1 MKTILLGAIGVATC
15 FTTIHAWADTPLQL
29 NYGAP
34 QALGE
39 PTSVQQTEQHYRSE
53 SRSGIQTSIFAEYY
67 GSRLKSDEVDGHENL
82 NGLGTGV
89 TFTALDT
96 LSSTFGLNYQKNADW
111 KSTEINVKGGYTF
124 YGNNNSYA
132 NASIGVGY
140 AWLKAD
146 DYDVKLRYVTLPIEF
161 ELGHY
166 IQSNIAAYVGLGYKW
181 LYIEN
186 YKDVCTSYFCDSTA
200 ADVLD
205 MDGMTYKVGM
215 RYLF

>member
-124 YGNNNSYA
+124 YGHNNSYA

-166 IQSNIAAYVGLGYKW
+166 IQSNLAIYAGLGYKW

-186 YKDVCTSYFCDSTA
+186 YKDVCTSYFCDSTV